1 MKPTTHQRC
10 SFCEKV
16 ITHPTVIIYGPSI
29 SKHRAW
35 ICEDCVAICAFGIK
49 DFRRKCPREEKE

>member
-1 MKPTTHQRC
+1 MKPTPHHC
-10 SFCEKV
+10 SFCEKI

-35 ICEDCVAICAFGIK
+35 ICEDCVAICAIGIK
-49 DFRRKCPREEKE
+49 DFRDENPEEKP